1 MIRGAG
7 ILFVTPDSRAL
18 FLKRGPGG
26 DWPGFWCVPGGTQ
39 EEGETAEQCAER
51 ETVEELG
58 FMPSFL
64 PQGEKQKIAVTI
76 TPSSQEPGA
85 EEVQYTTYR
94 QHVADI
100 FEPKINGEHTGF
112 AWAPVKDPPQPMHP
126 GCKIALEKLTWNE
139 LDIARAIR
147 EGTLASP
154 QQYEN
159 MWLFAMRITGTGTA
173 FRRKLDEHVLR
184 RPKYYLSDDFLERC
198 NGLPVI
204 VEHPNS
210 AKLDSK
216 EYAERNVGSIMLPY
230 VKGDEVWGVARIYDE
245 TTADMLSK
253 HQLSTSPS
261 VVLKRGENV
270 KVGLEDGKTLL
281 VEGEPHLLDHLAICE
296 VGVWDKGE
304 DPSGVEIHA
313 IGDSQ
318 MADKELVKADAEVD
332 LATEPGTGPVDGQMF
347 DKVLAKLDACITKM
361 DSLRSRMDAID
372 GGRGDED
379 EDHEDREEMHDAEGE
394 TERERE
400 EEEHPDAEGETEEEH
415 EREDEM
421 AEQPN
426 EMAEETVA
434 DEPEMTE
441 EEREREDAM
450 ADSDDDVRRA
460 IAALNKQLPK
470 IVNMLPAQMSDT
482 DYRALADAQE
492 RAESV
497 FVAFGDHAPFPMR
510 NETVPAYRKRLA
522 SKLKKHSN
530 DWKGIDLYVVN
541 DDGAFSIAENRIYA
555 DAMAAA
561 NAPETVPAG
570 QLRMVSRVMP
580 SGHRENTFV
589 GSPHAWM
596 NRFASTRRYVTKI
609 NPKSE
614 G

>member
-7 ILFVTPDSRAL
+7 ILFVTLDDRAL
-18 FLKRGPGG
+18 FLKRGLGG
-26 DWPGFWCVPGGTQ
+26 DWPLYWCFPGGTQ

-51 ETVEELG
+51 ETIEELG
-58 FMPSFL
+58 FL
-64 PQGEKQKIAVTI
+64 PTYLPKGEKQKIATTI
-76 TPSSQEPGA
+76 TPRSKEPDA
-85 EEVQYTTYR
+85 EEVQFTTYR
-94 QHVADI
+94 QHVADT
-100 FEPKINGEHTGF
+100 FEPKLNGEHLGF
-112 AWAPVKDPPQPMHP
+112 AWAPVNHPPEPMHP

-147 EGTLASP
+147 DGILASP
-154 QQYEN
+154 HQYEN

-245 TTADMLSK
+245 SAADMLSK
-253 HQLSTSPS
+253 HQFSTSPS
-261 VVLKRGENV
+261 VVLKRGENL

-296 VGVWDKGE
+296 VGVWDKGN
-304 DPSGVEIHA
+304 DPAGIEVHA

-318 MADKELVKADAEVD
+318 MPPEKTKEDVKADAEVD
-332 LATEPGTGPVDGQMF
+332 LATEPGTGPVDGQML

-361 DSLRSRMDAID
+361 DSLGSRMDAID
-372 GGRGDED
+372 GGEGEG
-379 EDHEDREEMHDAEGE
+379 EEEEHHDAEGE
-394 TERERE
+394 EGD
-400 EEEHPDAEGETEEEH
+400 EEEHHDAEGEGEEEH

-426 EMAEETVA
+426 EEGDETRE
-434 DEPEMTE
+434 DEPEGE
-441 EEREREDAM
+441 DEHEREDAM

-510 NETVPAYRKRLA
+510 NETVNAYRKRLA

-530 DWKGIDLYVVN
+530 NWKGIDLYVVN
-541 DDGAFSIAENRIYA
+541 DDGAFGIAENQIYA
-555 DAMAAA
+555 DAMSAA
-561 NAPETVPAG
+561 NAPDTVPDG

-609 NPKSE
+609 NPKPE